1 MTRSLRFVV
10 GTLVTAA
17 AVGVA
22 WAAPVILAGI
32 SALPAD

>member
-10 GTLVTAA
+10 GTVVTAA
-17 AVGVA
+17 GGVA